1 MKLLTRTS
9 LNFISVC
16 TVFFLLGS
24 IVMYFSIKNIIQNDL
39 ESNLIQQKKKF
50 ISSLEKDK
58 IHELKSDLVFISKG
72 EGFQDLT
79 FNDTVLIIDNQ
90 YVLFKNMQ
98 FSCIKEGINYRVNIL
113 KSQSQSDILIMK
125 LVIVNIGFAM
135 LFFLIVF
142 YVNRHSIR
150 SALKVF
156 YSTINKLEGFQL
168 NKPAPLKLDNAEV
181 YEIKKLNNVF
191 EKMSTQI
198 KNDFDLQ
205 KEYTENVTHELQTP
219 LSVIS
224 TKVDELM
231 QSDNLNKEQME
242 QLAVLMETT
251 NRLSKI
257 NKSLIFLTKIDNRF
271 YSDKKKILI
280 NNLIDDK
287 LCLFADIID
296 QRNIKIELDYKQ
308 DVYVEIDPNLAET
321 ILINLIK
328 NAIIHNYNDGYIKI
342 LLVDNSLIISNSGD
356 VPNFDKSS
364 IFNRFTRN
372 SVNSKSLGIGLSIVK
387 RICDLYNF
395 NIKYDYKDEHCFII
409 NFN

>member
-1 MKLLTRTS
+1 MKLLTKTS

-24 IVMYFSIKNIIQNDL
+24 IIMYFSVKNIIQNDL
-39 ESNLIQQKKKF
+39 KSNLLQQKENF
-50 ISSLEKDK
+50 ISSLEKQSIYD
-58 IHELKSDLVFISKG
+58 LKSDFVFISRINEPKD
-72 EGFQDLT
+72 FSFT
-79 FNDTVLIIDNQ
+79 DTVLIINNQ

-98 FSCIKEGINYRVNIL
+98 FSCIEEEVNYRVNIL
-113 KSQSQSDILIMK
+113 QSQSQSDILIMK

-205 KEYTENVTHELQTP
+205 KEYTENITHELQTP

-280 NNLIDDK
+280 NSLIDDK
-287 LCLFADIID
+287 LCLFTDIID
-296 QRNIKIELDYKQ
+296 QRSIKIELDYKR

-342 LLVDNSLIISNSGD
+342 SLVENSLMISNSGD
-356 VPNFDKSS
+356 VPNFDKSN

-395 NIKYDYKDEHCFII
+395 NIKYDYKDEHCFVI

>member
-356 VPNFDKSS
+356 VPNFDKSN

>member
-168 NKPAPLKLDNAEV
+168 NKPTPLKLDNAEV

-342 LLVDNSLIISNSGD
+342 SLVDNSLIISNSGD
-356 VPNFDKSS
+356 VPNFDKSN

>member
-1 MKLLTRTS
+1 MKLITKTS

-24 IVMYFSIKNIIQNDL
+24 IVMYFSVKNIVQNNL
-39 ESNLIQQKKKF
+39 KSNLLQQKENF
-50 ISSLEKDK
+50 ISSLEKQS
-58 IHELKSDLVFISKG
+58 IHDLKSDFVFISKIN
-72 EGFQDLT
+72 ESKEFSFT
-79 FNDTVLIIDNQ
+79 DTVLIINNQ
-90 YVLFKNMQ
+90 YVLFKNIQ
-98 FSCIKEGINYRVNIL
+98 FSCLEEGLNYRVNIL
-113 KSQSQSDILIMK
+113 QSQSQSDILIMK
-125 LVIVNIGFAM
+125 LVIVNIGLAM

-142 YVNRHSIR
+142 YINRHSVR

-168 NKPAPLKLDNAEV
+168 NKPTPLKLDNAEV
-181 YEIKKLNNVF
+181 YEIKKLNNAF

-205 KEYTENVTHELQTP
+205 KEYTENITHELQTP

-231 QSDNLNKEQME
+231 QSENLNKHQME
-242 QLAVLMETT
+242 QLAVLIETT

-271 YSDKKKILI
+271 YSDKKKILL

-287 LCLFADIID
+287 LCLFEDIIG
-296 QRNIKIELDYKQ
+296 QKHIKIELDYKK
-308 DVYVEIDPNLAET
+308 DIYVEIDPNLAET

-328 NAIIHNYNDGYIKI
+328 NAIIHNHHDGYIKI
-342 LLVDNSLIISNSGD
+342 SLTENSLFISNSGD
-356 VPNFDKSS
+356 ELSFNQSN

-372 SVNSKSLGIGLSIVK
+372 SVSNKSLGIGLSIVK

-395 NIKYDYKDEHCFII
+395 NIKYDYKDEHRFII

>member
-1 MKLLTRTS
+1 
-9 LNFISVC
+9 
-16 TVFFLLGS
+16 
-24 IVMYFSIKNIIQNDL
+24 
-39 ESNLIQQKKKF
+39 
-50 ISSLEKDK
+50 
-58 IHELKSDLVFISKG
+58 
-72 EGFQDLT
+72 
-79 FNDTVLIIDNQ
+79 
-90 YVLFKNMQ
+90 
-98 FSCIKEGINYRVNIL
+98 
-113 KSQSQSDILIMK
+113 MK

-142 YVNRHSIR
+142 YINRHSIR

-205 KEYTENVTHELQTP
+205 KEYTENITHELQTP

-342 LLVDNSLIISNSGD
+342 SLVDNSLIISNSGD
-356 VPNFDKSS
+356 VPNFDKSN

-372 SVNSKSLGIGLSIVK
+372 SVSGKSLGIGLSIVK

-395 NIKYDYKDEHCFII
+395 NIKYDYKDEHCFVI